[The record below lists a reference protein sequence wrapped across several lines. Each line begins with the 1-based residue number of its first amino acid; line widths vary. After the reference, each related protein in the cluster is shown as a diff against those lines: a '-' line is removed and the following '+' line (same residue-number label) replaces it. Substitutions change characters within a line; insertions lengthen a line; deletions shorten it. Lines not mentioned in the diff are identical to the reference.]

1 MALSSLLSL
10 IHALQQWQLWFCYI
24 SWQSKEAEQKI
35 SLQDLIQDAE
45 NELRFEELS
54 ILKSGLKLKTIW
66 SESHFHSKL
75 NTYLNTVLKAQRK
88 GSKSIGATGT
98 SSAQSASTPAPA
110 AIPTPAPAPIP
121 TPAPAPIVTPAP
133 APIAT
138 PAPAPNPTAAA
149 EAPVNA
155 QAPRSISTSEV
166 ATDRYGFYF

>member
-88 GSKSIGATGT
+88 GVRFISLLCKYRKGNQQINWALQTGLLLLNVFLFDTPNLGSIWHECP
-98 SSAQSASTPAPA
+98 QK
-110 AIPTPAPAPIP
+110 
-121 TPAPAPIVTPAP
+121 
-133 APIAT
+133 
-138 PAPAPNPTAAA
+138 
-149 EAPVNA
+149 
-155 QAPRSISTSEV
+155 
-166 ATDRYGFYF
+166 